1 MTSQIISRKEY
12 LILSYNI
19 LLLIVLDSKV
29 MTYGHPVRVYKSLS
43 IDIHFYQDYF
53 FIELAAK
60 LNVRLRITCVVW
72 CFSKS
77 TKLRTS
83 L

>member
-1 MTSQIISRKEY
+1 MTSQIISRKVY
-12 LILSYNI
+12 LTQSYNI

-53 FIELAAK
+53 L
-60 LNVRLRITCVVW
+60 
-72 CFSKS
+72 
-77 TKLRTS
+77 
-83 L
+83 